1 VRVAF
6 GQPRVSGDVEM
17 VDEKGATPL
26 NRVHGDGRVT
36 GAPAD
41 ATKGLGLVGG
51 GLCSDELT
59 VGGATPKVGA
69 AGMEEGASE
78 GAEGPDEV
86 AGIGALKG
94 GPGKLQEKLLEG
106 LVRLRR
112 VAGTRFSGVGCQW
125 RTNRLAKRLKTLGL
139 HKNGTLDSQIES
151 SEYEGQCRLMKR
163 HQSDTRVSIC
173 NRKWAIVGICDASEM
188 CAPGECLACG
198 REGAKD
204 RFFNALQTSLK

>member
-1 VRVAF
+1 
-6 GQPRVSGDVEM
+6 M
-17 VDEKGATPL
+17 VDEKGATLL
-26 NRVHGDGRVT
+26 NRIHGDGRIT

-41 ATKGLGLVGG
+41 ATKGLGLVGV

-59 VGGATPKVGA
+59 VGGATPKVRA

-78 GAEGPDEV
+78 GAERPDEL
-86 AGIGALKG
+86 AGIGALKS

-112 VAGTRFSGVGCQW
+112 VAGTRVSGVGCQW

-163 HQSDTRVSIC
+163 HQSDTHVSLC
-173 NRKWAIVGICDASEM
+173 NRKWAIARACDGPRRCVSGEYRCVVGKKLRIDSSMPC
-188 CAPGECLACG
+188 
-198 REGAKD
+198 RHH
-204 RFFNALQTSLK
+204 